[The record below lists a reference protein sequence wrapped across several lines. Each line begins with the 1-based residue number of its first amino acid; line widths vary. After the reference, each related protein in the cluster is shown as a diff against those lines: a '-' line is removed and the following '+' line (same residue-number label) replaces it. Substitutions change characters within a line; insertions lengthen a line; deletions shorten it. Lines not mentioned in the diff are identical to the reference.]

1 MSDITKSAENVQQ
14 VERPEVATGPKP
26 IAAVDTLHHDEAMKI
41 LDRYT
46 GDRGWAKTEESKL
59 RHKVDWKLMPVLCLT
74 YGLQYYDKAML
85 SQAALFGLRT
95 DLDLTV
101 SDRYSWSASI
111 FYLGFIAGAYP
122 AMILAQKFPV
132 EKVASVIVTLWGLC
146 LILTTSCSD
155 YRGLYVQ
162 RFCLGLLE
170 SGISPMFMLIVGS
183 FYKKNEQAMR
193 MGIWYSCTGYVSI
206 FSPLIN
212 YGFGKLNGGVSSWRY
227 MFYFAGSLTI
237 AWGLLLYFLLPA
249 DPIRAKG
256 FNERERYILVA
267 RLRSNNSGV
276 RNTHYKMDQVGEL
289 ALDMKFWLVFAVAFL
304 CMIANGPISTFV
316 PVIIN
321 GFGFSTLNSLLLTM
335 PAGAYGGTVQLVMPY
350 VAYKFKNCRTWVIFG
365 AQLGTTLA
373 AILLWLLPRSA
384 KGGLLFAAYILPSVG
399 GGYAVLMGL
408 QIANTAGY
416 TKRSIASSGLYIGY
430 CLGNFVGPL
439 VFRKQDAPE
448 YAFGFI
454 VVVITSLAA
463 GILCLVYRFHC
474 VWQNKRRDRGGT
486 MEGFDHAYD
495 DDLTDIKRSPSSDTR
510 TEGLAESHTGDID
523 TGFLQV
529 YAPENQSNAQKQA
542 LEACLEQRY
551 NFSSAHEQ
559 DLQESFAETYWEYC
573 YSWCPVLDPET
584 LASDIARSPL
594 LANALATAS
603 SNIQPPLVPHEGPTE
618 YYKKAR
624 TIFYEDEESD
634 GLTTLMGL
642 SLFYWFAPKPPST
655 VHRHSSWWWTSV
667 IIRHAQQ
674 MNLHREP
681 ASEHI
686 PGSNLLKL
694 GLRRRIWWTAFV
706 SFSQLLA
713 S

>member
-1 MSDITKSAENVQQ
+1 MSDATKSAENVQQ
-14 VERPEVATGPKP
+14 VERPEVATDPKP
-26 IAAVDTLHHDEAMKI
+26 IAAVDTLHHDEAVKI

-46 GDRGWAKTEESKL
+46 GDSGWAETEESKL
-59 RHKVDWKLMPVLCLT
+59 RRKVDWKLMPVLCLT

-95 DLDLTV
+95 DLDLTI

-237 AWGLLLYFLLPA
+237 TWGLLLYFLLPA

-304 CMIANGPISTFV
+304 CMVANGPISTFV
-316 PVIIN
+316 PIIIN

-463 GILCLVYRFHC
+463 GILCLVYRFFC
-474 VWQNKRRDRGGT
+474 VWQNKRRDRAGT

-495 DDLTDIKRSPSSDTR
+495 DDLTDIK
-510 TEGLAESHTGDID
+510 
-523 TGFLQV
+523 V

-603 SNIQPPLVPHEGPTE
+603 SNIQPPLVPHEGPAE

-634 GLTTLMGL
+634 GLTTLMAL

-686 PGSNLLKL
+686 SGSNLKL

-706 SFSQLLA
+706 SFYELLA
-713 S
+713 G

>member
-1 MSDITKSAENVQQ
+1 MSDTTKSAENAQQ

-46 GDRGWAKTEESKL
+46 GERGWAETEESKL

-256 FNERERYILVA
+256 FSERERYILVA

-316 PVIIN
+316 PIIIN

-495 DDLTDIKRSPSSDTR
+495 DDLTDIKNPQ
-510 TEGLAESHTGDID
+510 
-523 TGFLQV
+523 F
-529 YAPENQSNAQKQA
+529 
-542 LEACLEQRY
+542 RY
-551 NFSSAHEQ
+551 I
-559 DLQESFAETYWEYC
+559 L
-573 YSWCPVLDPET
+573 
-584 LASDIARSPL
+584 
-594 LANALATAS
+594 
-603 SNIQPPLVPHEGPTE
+603 
-618 YYKKAR
+618 
-624 TIFYEDEESD
+624 
-634 GLTTLMGL
+634 
-642 SLFYWFAPKPPST
+642 
-655 VHRHSSWWWTSV
+655 
-667 IIRHAQQ
+667 
-674 MNLHREP
+674 
-681 ASEHI
+681 
-686 PGSNLLKL
+686 
-694 GLRRRIWWTAFV
+694 
-706 SFSQLLA
+706 
-713 S
+713 